1 MDIKY
6 ILTRLVSLGLMLS
19 PVTVIPV
26 VSSAPVSL
34 PPGFDEVFN
43 SELTGI
49 LDLVVA
55 DVHLGTYAIT
65 YDMGNVTLKEPSV
78 VADRISSGIVPNL
91 TVTASQLHSALAK
104 PIPRVNKLGFP
115 QEGITAYINENEA
128 KAILIFPK
136 SYLAMKSE
144 GAQGSDFID
153 YQHRPGFVHSQN
165 LNYFNDS
172 YGSNFNLMS
181 NDTLSLTGN
190 SYFNSAMSVSKD
202 ASMIF
207 DEAAFYLEDERTR
220 YKIGRQNITSNMT
233 TSTPSM
239 FYSFMNSVNF
249 DGVSLGYLSDYYRS
263 RANGA
268 SSPINIYMP
277 SAGTV
282 EIYRAGRLLDMQQ
295 LSGGLQPVNTERW
308 PAGGYDITIVSKL
321 NNGSEERKTQPFFKR
336 YGDFSPGKIEY
347 LMQMGKYDGS
357 IKGDINQCG
366 NGNCQQDGKANGVN
380 DNGFASAAISYTTEN
395 ALSLGSGVISDNGLT
410 VANASID
417 MPINSLFL
425 ERIYTDGIYGKSGS
439 YGYSIAGIKSY
450 DSTSLNVTYRNS
462 VFNGD
467 ISEYGRNGIIP
478 AYDNE
483 YLQLSMRTYLP
494 FQLGFG
500 IDYSY
505 STSFSSGGRKNKGQ
519 QNTLDI
525 LLNRDF
531 QLSSDINLRVDAG
544 YHTGKDVYDNAE
556 ESRDHQLYT
565 QFTLGFTD
573 SRYNHY
579 QSLYLKARN
588 SDKDGDDGIYSAD
601 YAMTVNNPEFD
612 RGGRYNFNFSA
623 SDEVGVN
630 KNASGSLTV
639 NNRFG
644 YTSFGNSQTFNDS
657 KYRQSFVTQRS
668 GFSIGDGTIAYGAI
682 TEQSAL
688 VIDATKLP
696 TDEYFEVRNYNSS
709 SVIVPGGKVTSTSV
723 RPYTQIDTSAEQVYT
738 GSENNFYNVTAK
750 NESTHVLPG
759 QTYKVILNA
768 VKNQTVTGRIYYA
781 RKPLANA
788 RIVGSNGISD
798 ESGFFVG
805 DFLMNSDEKLEQL
818 KVRASEQEFVCKIDQ
833 SKTKSLQGV
842 IQLNGVECEHI

>member
-1 MDIKY
+1 MDSRY
-6 ILTRLVSLGLMLS
+6 ILTRLISFGLIIS
-19 PVTVIPV
+19 PVTAIPAV
-26 VSSAPVSL
+26 YSAPVSL

-55 DVHLGTYAIT
+55 DVNIGTYAIT
-65 YDMGNVTLKEPSV
+65 YNMGNVTLKEPSV
-78 VADRISSGIVPNL
+78 VAGRISSGVVPNL
-91 TVTASQLHSALAK
+91 TVTISQLNSALAK

-115 QEGITAYINENEA
+115 QENITAYINENEA
-128 KAILIFPK
+128 KVILIFPK
-136 SYLAMKSE
+136 SYLAMKS
-144 GAQGSDFID
+144 GGDKSDNIIN

-165 LNYFNDS
+165 LNYFDDS

-190 SYFNSAMSVSKD
+190 SYLNSSLSVSKD
-202 ASMIF
+202 SSAVF
-207 DEAAFYLEDERTR
+207 DEAALYLEDERTR
-220 YKIGRQNITSNMT
+220 YKFGRQNITGNVTS
-233 TSTPSM
+233 STPSM
-239 FYSFMNSVNF
+239 SYSFMNSVNF
-249 DGVSLGYLSDYYRS
+249 DGVSLGYLSDYYRD
-263 RANGA
+263 RAGGA
-268 SSPINIYMP
+268 SSPVNIYMP
-277 SAGTV
+277 TAGTV

-321 NNGSEERKTQPFFKR
+321 NNGSEERRTQPFFKR
-336 YGDFSPGKIEY
+336 YGDFSAGKIEY
-347 LMQMGKYDGS
+347 LVQMGKYDGMLN
-357 IKGDINQCG
+357 DTINQCS
-366 NGNCQQDGKANGVN
+366 NCQKDSKLN
-380 DNGFASAAISYTTEN
+380 DIKNNNFASAATSYTTEN
-395 ALSLGSGVISDNGLT
+395 AISLGSGVMSDNGLT
-410 VANASID
+410 FANASID
-417 MPINSLFL
+417 MPVNSMFL

-439 YGYSIAGIKSY
+439 YGYSVAGVKSY

-462 VFNGD
+462 VFSGD
-467 ISEYGRNGIIP
+467 DSDYGRYGIIP

-494 FQLGFG
+494 YQVGFG
-500 IDYSY
+500 IDYSR
-505 STSFSSGGRKNKGQ
+505 STSFSTGGRQNKGR

-525 LLNRDF
+525 LFNRDF
-531 QLSSDINLRVDAG
+531 QLASDISLRIDAG
-544 YHTGKDVYDNAE
+544 YHTGKDVYDDEQEN
-556 ESRDHQLYT
+556 RDHKIYT
-565 QFTLGFTD
+565 QLTLGFTD

-588 SDKDGDDGIYSAD
+588 SDQDGDDGIYSAD

-612 RGGRYNFNFSA
+612 RGGRYNLNLSA

-644 YTSFGNSQTFNDS
+644 YTSFGTSQTFNDNN
-657 KYRQSFVTQRS
+657 YRQSYVTQRS
-668 GFSIGDGTIAYGAI
+668 GFAIGDGTMAYGAI
-682 TEQSAL
+682 TDQSAL
-688 VIDATKLP
+688 VVDASKLP
-696 TDEYFEVRNYNSS
+696 ADEHFEVRNANSG
-709 SVIVPGGKVTSTSV
+709 SVIVPGGKVTTISV
-723 RPYTQIDTSAEQVYT
+723 RPYTQVDPSAEQVYT
-738 GSENNFYNVTAK
+738 GSENSFYNVTAK
-750 NESTHVLPG
+750 SESTHVLPG
-759 QTYKVILNA
+759 QSYKVTLNA

-781 RKPLANA
+781 GRPLTNA
-788 RIVGSNGISD
+788 RVIGSNGISD

-818 KVRASEQEFVCKIDQ
+818 KVREGEQQFVCQIDQ